1 VTALA
6 LPQVRSRPRAARAA
20 AILLVAI
27 AGLAIRIW
35 IDRSAVGVPDSDE
48 AVVGLMVRHALHGH
62 LDTFYWGQGYGGTQ
76 EILLTVPL
84 FAVFGASYTALRA
97 VPIALNALAAVLV
110 WRVGRRTVG
119 EPAATLA
126 AVLMW
131 LWFPD
136 NLVLVTRQLGF
147 YGSNLVYGS
156 LLLLLVLRV
165 VERPTTLRAA
175 LLGLTLGLAFWQ
187 TLQIVP
193 LAVPALGWLVW
204 KEPRALRQA
213 WAAAAGAVVGALP
226 WLIWNIR
233 HDWGSLLPRADAH
246 QYAHSLR
253 LFASPLLPMTLGLRT
268 PVTGALVV
276 PSKLLVTGV
285 YLALLALCGYGVVT
299 SRRRSTA
306 LLYAVV
312 LLFPFVWAISRRVT
326 FLSATPRFLIVL
338 TPVIALLV
346 AQLGRSVAKAV
357 VVVALAVA
365 VSIVSVHRMDVD
377 ARTVDPDGVEKAPRD
392 LHGLIS
398 TLDRARIDYV
408 YADYW
413 IAYRLAFD
421 SHERIVGSE
430 LGPQGVSLRNGVV
443 VRPAGVAPRYPPYA
457 RRVAANRHAF
467 VYFRRSSS
475 LPFPTE
481 LVAAGYHRV
490 VTGPFAVYLPAGT

>member
-20 AILLVAI
+20 ALLLVAI

-175 LLGLTLGLAFWQ
+175 LLGLTLGRAFWQ
-187 TLQIVP
+187 TFQIVP
-193 LAVPALGWLVW
+193 RAVPARGWLGW
-204 KEPRALRQA
+204 
-213 WAAAAGAVVGALP
+213 
-226 WLIWNIR
+226 
-233 HDWGSLLPRADAH
+233 
-246 QYAHSLR
+246 
-253 LFASPLLPMTLGLRT
+253 
-268 PVTGALVV
+268 
-276 PSKLLVTGV
+276 
-285 YLALLALCGYGVVT
+285 
-299 SRRRSTA
+299 
-306 LLYAVV
+306 
-312 LLFPFVWAISRRVT
+312 
-326 FLSATPRFLIVL
+326 
-338 TPVIALLV
+338 
-346 AQLGRSVAKAV
+346 
-357 VVVALAVA
+357 
-365 VSIVSVHRMDVD
+365 
-377 ARTVDPDGVEKAPRD
+377 
-392 LHGLIS
+392 
-398 TLDRARIDYV
+398 
-408 YADYW
+408 
-413 IAYRLAFD
+413 
-421 SHERIVGSE
+421 
-430 LGPQGVSLRNGVV
+430 
-443 VRPAGVAPRYPPYA
+443 
-457 RRVAANRHAF
+457 
-467 VYFRRSSS
+467 
-475 LPFPTE
+475 
-481 LVAAGYHRV
+481 
-490 VTGPFAVYLPAGT
+490 